1 MSKIMSGNKALLRNT
16 VVAVAVLA
24 LAAACVWQVARL
36 MAEANRLSDMR
47 LTLDTTMEG
56 AEQLQVK
63 LRLLDEEIAKLG
75 LVKVNLY
82 FSGMTDT
89 GIYITPV
96 KRVVDKD
103 SLAVSALRR
112 LMEGPGENDEGL
124 YAIAPEGVEVLGA
137 NIRGGVAYADFSGKI
152 MYPGFGSEGELAM
165 VSAIVDTLCDLPGI
179 EKVQILVEGK
189 VVESLGGH
197 VLVDGPLG
205 RMEELVR
212 R

>member
-36 MAEANRLSDMR
+36 MAEASRLADMR

-96 KRVVDKD
+96 KRVVDKE

-137 NIRGGVAYADFSGKI
+137 NIRDGVAYADFSGKI

-197 VLVDGPLG
+197 VLVDSPLG